1 MSPRHD
7 LAILDALAHRLGQ
20 SLDVRR
26 ILETALDTLA
36 ELLRLETSWAW
47 LYDESTGAAR
57 VAASRALPAGL
68 SDHPDRLEGPC
79 FCLLTYE
86 AGDMRGAANVNVVWC
101 SRLAKLVD
109 DSTGL
114 RCHAS
119 VPLYAGDRKLGLLNV
134 ASADWRQLSDDE
146 LSLLYTVGTLVSLAI
161 ERTRLAA
168 RDAELAAAEERNR
181 LARDLHDTIAQQ
193 LAGIAMQLE
202 SADAYVS
209 AGNDPRAASTIQR
222 ALGLT
227 RAALDDARRSVL
239 ELRTSPLAGR
249 ALLDALRELPRDL
262 GDSLGVAMPVVVTG
276 SGLSRRLPIA
286 VEIGVYRIVRE
297 AVGNAARHAGAT
309 RITVDVARRGH
320 RLRVRVTD
328 DGRGFTV
335 DAVPVARFGLL
346 GMNERARLLGGT
358 LRIVS
363 SPGRGTTIEAVIPL
377 DDASATAPKSR
388 RSPRVRSD
396 T

>member
-1 MSPRHD
+1 MTARHD

-20 SLDVRR
+20 SLDVAR

-47 LYDESTGAAR
+47 LYDETTGHAR
-57 VAASRALPAGL
+57 VAASRALPPGL
-68 SDHPDRLEGPC
+68 SDHPERLEGTC
-79 FCLLTYE
+79 FCLQTYA

-114 RCHAS
+114 SCHAS
-119 VPLYAGDRKLGLLNV
+119 VPLYAGERKLGLLNV
-134 ASADWRQLSDDE
+134 ASADWRELSEDE

-181 LARDLHDTIAQQ
+181 IARDIHDTIAQQ

-202 SADAYVS
+202 SADAYVG
-209 AGNDPRAASTIQR
+209 ARNDPRAATTIQR

-249 ALLDALRELPRDL
+249 DLLGAVRALPREIGDALGRELH
-262 GDSLGVAMPVVVTG
+262 VVVTA
-276 SGLSRRLPIA
+276 SGLSRRLPTA
-286 VEIGVYRIVRE
+286 VEIGLYRIVRE
-297 AVGNAARHAGAT
+297 AITNAAQHAGAT
-309 RITVDVARRGH
+309 TIAVHLARRG
-320 RLRVRVTD
+320 RRARVRITD
-328 DGRGFTV
+328 DGAGFAL
-335 DAVPVARFGLL
+335 DSVPQTRFGLL

-363 SPGRGTTIEAVIPL
+363 APGCGTTIEAVIPVEEPATPARPAAL
-377 DDASATAPKSR
+377 SGVDA
-388 RSPRVRSD
+388 
-396 T
+396 